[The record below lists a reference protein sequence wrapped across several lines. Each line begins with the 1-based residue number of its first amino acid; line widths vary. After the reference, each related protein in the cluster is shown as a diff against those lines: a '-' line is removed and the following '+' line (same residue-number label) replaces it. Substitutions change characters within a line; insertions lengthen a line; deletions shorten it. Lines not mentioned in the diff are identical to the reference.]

1 MPKGCSIYKFMNT
14 TKILL
19 IYTGGTIGMV
29 KDKKTNTL
37 VPVEISEIF
46 KHVPELKL
54 FNYQIDT
61 ISLKPLIDS
70 SNTTPNFWKNMLK
83 TIKQNYFLY
92 DGFVILHGTDT
103 MAYSAS
109 AMSFMIENI
118 DKPIIFTGS
127 QLPISEIRTDGR
139 ENLLTAISISASK
152 LPNGEA
158 TVPEVCI
165 YFENK
170 LFRANRTSKY
180 STDQFKAFKSPNYPL
195 LANVGIDIAFNFP
208 YIYYPSKHEVLFHE
222 ELNQNV
228 AIIKLFPGIQQNVI
242 DSIMSIE
249 GIKGI
254 VLETYGAGN
263 APTNDWFLRS
273 IKKAIEKEICVL
285 NVTQCLIGSIK
296 MGIYETSREML
307 QLGVIDGKDMTTEAA
322 VTKMMYVLSKGFN
335 YQESR
340 YYLQHSI
347 RGEMTED

>member
-1 MPKGCSIYKFMNT
+1 MDK

-29 KDKKTNTL
+29 KDKKTGSL
-37 VPVEISEIF
+37 IPVEISEIF
-46 KHVPELKL
+46 KHVPELSL
-54 FNYQIDT
+54 FDYQIDT
-61 ISLKPLIDS
+61 VSIKPLIDS
-70 SNTTPNFWKNMLK
+70 SNTTPEFWINMLK

-109 AMSFMIENI
+109 AMSFLIENV

-139 ENLLTAISISASK
+139 ENLLTAISIAASK
-152 LPNGEA
+152 LPNGQA

-180 STDQFKAFKSPNYPL
+180 SADQFKAFKSPNYPL
-195 LANVGIDIAFNFP
+195 LAKVGIEITYNFP
-208 YIYYPSKHEVLFHE
+208 YIYYPSQHKVLFHE

-228 AIIKLFPGIQQNVI
+228 AIIKLFPGIQQNVF
-242 DSIMSIE
+242 DSILNIE
-249 GIKGI
+249 GLKGI
-254 VLETYGAGN
+254 VLETYGTGN
-263 APTNDWFLRS
+263 APTNDWFLKS
-273 IKKAIEKEICVL
+273 IKKFIEKEIAVL
-285 NVTQCLIGSIK
+285 NVTQCFKGSIK
-296 MGIYETSREML
+296 MGIYETSRELL

-322 VTKMMYVLSKGFN
+322 VTKMMYVLSKNLN
-335 YQESR
+335 YQETR
-340 YYLQHSI
+340 YFLQHSI
-347 RGEMTED
+347 RGEMTEE

>member
-1 MPKGCSIYKFMNT
+1 MDK

-29 KDKKTNTL
+29 KDKKTNSL

-46 KHVPELKL
+46 KHVPELSL
-54 FNYQIDT
+54 FPYQIDT

-70 SNTTPNFWKNMLK
+70 SNTTPEFWKNMLSI
-83 TIKQNYFLY
+83 IKQNYLLF

-109 AMSFMIENI
+109 AISFMIENVN
-118 DKPIIFTGS
+118 KPIIFTGS

-139 ENLLTAISISASK
+139 ENLLTAITIAASK
-152 LPNGEA
+152 LPNGQP

-195 LANVGIDIAFNFP
+195 LATAGIDIHYNFP
-208 YIYYPSKHEVLFHE
+208 YIDYPSQNETIFHNH
-222 ELNQNV
+222 LNSNV
-228 AIIKLFPGIQQNVI
+228 AIVKLFPGIQQQVFDALLNI
-242 DSIMSIE
+242 N
-249 GIKGI
+249 GLNGI

-263 APTNDWFLRS
+263 APTNEWFIKS
-273 IKKAIEKEICVL
+273 IKRAIDNGICIL
-285 NVTQCLIGSIK
+285 NVTQCLVGSIK
-296 MGIYETSREML
+296 MGVYETSREML
-307 QLGVIDGKDMTTEAA
+307 QAGVIDGKDMTTEAA
-322 VTKMMYVLSKGFN
+322 VTKMMYVLSKGFS

-347 RGEMTED
+347 RGEMTEE

>member
-1 MPKGCSIYKFMNT
+1 MDK

-29 KDKKTNTL
+29 KDKKTGSL
-37 VPVEISEIF
+37 IPVEISEIF
-46 KHVPELKL
+46 KHVPELSL

-61 ISLKPLIDS
+61 VSMKPLIDS
-70 SNTTPNFWKNMLK
+70 SNATPEFWKNMLK
-83 TIKQNYFLY
+83 TIKQSYFLY

-109 AMSFMIENI
+109 AMSFMIENV

-139 ENLLTAISISASK
+139 ENLLTAISIAASK

-195 LANVGIDIAFNFP
+195 LANVGIDIQYNFP
-208 YIYYPSKHEVLFHE
+208 YIYYPSQHQVLFHE
-222 ELNQNV
+222 ELDQNV
-228 AIIKLFPGIQQNVI
+228 AIIKLFPGIQQSVFDTI
-242 DSIMSIE
+242 LS
-249 GIKGI
+249 IKGLKGV

-263 APTNDWFLRS
+263 APTNDWFLKS
-273 IKKAIEKEICVL
+273 IKQAIEKEICVL
-285 NVTQCLIGSIK
+285 NVTQCLVGTIK

-307 QLGVIDGKDMTTEAA
+307 SSGVIDGKDMTTEAA

-335 YQESR
+335 YSETR

-347 RGEMTED
+347 RGEMNED